1 MTDSIQKPSIGQAS
15 NINYF
20 TESEISH
27 ILTVLHEGEN
37 RLLFL
42 VGLELGCRVSE
53 IKGLKW
59 SDLQTKDIPYYVVL
73 WDEKKDRHRVCTL
86 PDYIWKL
93 LRQHRKEVDERGGK
107 HIFPYSESTINRRIK
122 QWAKD
127 AGINRRVRW
136 HCLRHTYVVQ
146 SRAKG
151 RDWSIISMQTGDTPA
166 TLISIYSQ
174 LTLEDRHRIS
184 DESPLISYV
193 GDKH

>member
-1 MTDSIQKPSIGQAS
+1 VRVSREKPSIGQAS

-20 TESEISH
+20 TESEISR
-27 ILTVLHEGEN
+27 ILTVLHEEEN

-42 VGLELGCRVSE
+42 VGLELGARVSE

-59 SDLQTKDIPYYVVL
+59 SDLQTKDLPYYVVL

-86 PDYIWKL
+86 PEYIWKL
-93 LRQHRKEVDERGGK
+93 LREHQKKVDQRREKR
-107 HIFPYSESTINRRIK
+107 IFPYSESTINRRIK
-122 QWAKD
+122 EWAKN
-127 AGINRRVRW
+127 AGIDRRVRW

-151 RDWSIISMQTGDTPA
+151 RDWSIISMQTGDIPA
-166 TLISIYSQ
+166 TLISTYSQ

-184 DESPLISYV
+184 DESPIV
-193 GDKH
+193 KGD

>member
-1 MTDSIQKPSIGQAS
+1 MRVSREKPSIGQAS

-20 TESEISH
+20 TESEISR
-27 ILTVLHEGEN
+27 ILTVLHEEEN

-42 VGLELGCRVSE
+42 VGLELGARVSE

-59 SDLQTKDIPYYVVL
+59 SDLQTKDLPYYVVL

-86 PDYIWKL
+86 PEYIWKL
-93 LRQHRKEVDERGGK
+93 LREHQKKVDQRREKR
-107 HIFPYSESTINRRIK
+107 IFPYSESTINRRIK
-122 QWAKD
+122 EWAKN
-127 AGINRRVRW
+127 AGIDRRVRW

-151 RDWSIISMQTGDTPA
+151 RDWSIISMQTGDIPA
-166 TLISIYSQ
+166 TLISTYSQ

-184 DESPLISYV
+184 DESPIV
-193 GDKH
+193 KGD

>member
-1 MTDSIQKPSIGQAS
+1 MTDSREKPSIGQAS

-20 TESEISH
+20 TESEISQ
-27 ILTVLHEGEN
+27 ILTVLHEEEN

-42 VGLELGCRVSE
+42 VGLELGARVSE

-59 SDLQTKDIPYYVVL
+59 SDLQTKDLPYYVVL

-86 PDYIWKL
+86 PEYIWKL
-93 LRQHRKEVDERGGK
+93 LREHQKKVDQRREKR
-107 HIFPYSESTINRRIK
+107 IFPYSESTINRRIK
-122 QWAKD
+122 EWAKN
-127 AGINRRVRW
+127 AGIDRRVRW

-151 RDWSIISMQTGDTPA
+151 RDWSIISMQTGDIPA
-166 TLISIYSQ
+166 TLISTYSQ

-184 DESPLISYV
+184 DESPIV
-193 GDKH
+193 KGD

>member
-1 MTDSIQKPSIGQAS
+1 MRVSREKPSIGQAS

-20 TESEISH
+20 TESEISQ
-27 ILTVLHEGEN
+27 ILTVLHEEEN

-42 VGLELGCRVSE
+42 VGLELGARVSE

-59 SDLQTKDIPYYVVL
+59 SDLQTKDLPYYVVL

-86 PDYIWKL
+86 PEYIWKL
-93 LRQHRKEVDERGGK
+93 LREHQKKVDQRREKR
-107 HIFPYSESTINRRIK
+107 IFPYSESTINRRIK
-122 QWAKD
+122 EWAKN
-127 AGINRRVRW
+127 AGIDRRVRW

-166 TLISIYSQ
+166 TLISTYSQ

-184 DESPLISYV
+184 DESPIV
-193 GDKH
+193 KGD

>member
-1 MTDSIQKPSIGQAS
+1 MTDSIEKPSIGQAS

-20 TESEISH
+20 TESEISR
-27 ILTVLHEGEN
+27 ILTVLHEEEN

-42 VGLELGCRVSE
+42 VGLELGARVSE

-59 SDLQTKDIPYYVVL
+59 SDLQTKDLPYYVVL

-86 PDYIWKL
+86 PEYIWKL
-93 LRQHRKEVDERGGK
+93 LREQQKKVDQRREKR
-107 HIFPYSESTINRRIK
+107 IFPYSESTINRRIK
-122 QWAKD
+122 KWAKD
-127 AGINRRVRW
+127 AGIDRRIRW

-166 TLISIYSQ
+166 TLISTYSQ

-184 DESPLISYV
+184 DESPIV
-193 GDKH
+193 KGD

>member
-1 MTDSIQKPSIGQAS
+1 MTDSIEKLAFGQAS

-20 TESEISH
+20 TESEISR

-59 SDLQTKDIPYYVVL
+59 SDLQTKDLPYYVVL

-93 LRQHRKEVDERGGK
+93 LRQHRKEVDERGEK
-107 HIFPYSESTINRRIK
+107 RIFPYSESTINRRIK
-122 QWAKD
+122 EWAKD
-127 AGINRRVRW
+127 AGISRRVRW

-166 TLISIYSQ
+166 TLISVYSQ
-174 LTLEDRHRIS
+174 LSLEDRHKLS
-184 DESPLISYV
+184 NESPIV
-193 GDKH
+193 GD

>member
-1 MTDSIQKPSIGQAS
+1 LTDSIQKLPMSQAS

-20 TESEISH
+20 TESEISR
-27 ILTVLHEGEN
+27 ILTVLHEEEN

-42 VGLELGCRVSE
+42 VGLELGARVSE

-59 SDLQTKDIPYYVVL
+59 SDLQTKDLPYYVVL

-93 LRQHRKEVDERGGK
+93 LREHQKKVDQRREKR
-107 HIFPYSESTINRRIK
+107 IFPYSESTINRRVK
-122 QWAKD
+122 KWARN
-127 AGINRRVRW
+127 AGIVRRVRW

-166 TLISIYSQ
+166 TLISTYSQ

-184 DESPLISYV
+184 DESPIV
-193 GDKH
+193 RGV

>member
-1 MTDSIQKPSIGQAS
+1 MRVSIEKPSIGQAS

-20 TESEISH
+20 TESEISQ
-27 ILTVLHEGEN
+27 ILTVLHEEEN

-42 VGLELGCRVSE
+42 VGLELGARVSE

-59 SDLQTKDIPYYVVL
+59 SDLQTKDLPYYVVL

-86 PDYIWKL
+86 PEYIWKL
-93 LRQHRKEVDERGGK
+93 LREHQKKVDQRREKR
-107 HIFPYSESTINRRIK
+107 IFPYSESTINRRIK
-122 QWAKD
+122 EWAKN
-127 AGINRRVRW
+127 AGIDRRVRW

-151 RDWSIISMQTGDTPA
+151 RDWSIISMQTGDIPA
-166 TLISIYSQ
+166 TLISTYSQ

-184 DESPLISYV
+184 DESPIV
-193 GDKH
+193 KGD

>member
-1 MTDSIQKPSIGQAS
+1 VRVSIEKPSIGQAS

-20 TESEISH
+20 TESEISQ
-27 ILTVLHEGEN
+27 ILTVLHEEEN

-42 VGLELGCRVSE
+42 VGLELGARVSE

-59 SDLQTKDIPYYVVL
+59 SDLQTKDLPYYVVL

-86 PDYIWKL
+86 PEYIWKL
-93 LRQHRKEVDERGGK
+93 LREHQKKVDQRREKR
-107 HIFPYSESTINRRIK
+107 IFPYSESTINRRIK
-122 QWAKD
+122 EWAKN
-127 AGINRRVRW
+127 AGIDRRVRW

-166 TLISIYSQ
+166 TLISTYSQ

-184 DESPLISYV
+184 DESPIV
-193 GDKH
+193 KGD

>member
-1 MTDSIQKPSIGQAS
+1 MTDSIEKPSLSDAS
-15 NINYF
+15 RVNYF
-20 TESEISH
+20 TESEISR
-27 ILTVLHEGEN
+27 ILTVLHEGES

-59 SDLQTKDIPYYVVL
+59 SDLQTKDQPYYVVL

-93 LRQHRKEVDERGGK
+93 LREHRKEVDERGEK
-107 HIFPYSESTINRRIK
+107 RIFPYSESTINRRIK
-122 QWAKD
+122 EWAKD
-127 AGINRRVRW
+127 AGISRRVRW

-151 RDWSIISMQTGDTPA
+151 RDWSVISMQTGDTAA
-166 TLISIYSQ
+166 TLIQTYSQ
-174 LTLEDRHRIS
+174 LTLEDRHKLS
-184 DESPLISYV
+184 NESPLTGV
-193 GDKH
+193 

>member
-1 MTDSIQKPSIGQAS
+1 MRVSIEKPSIGQAS

-20 TESEISH
+20 TESEISR
-27 ILTVLHEGEN
+27 ILTVLHEEEN

-42 VGLELGCRVSE
+42 VGLELGARVSE

-59 SDLQTKDIPYYVVL
+59 SDLQTKDLPYYVVL

-86 PDYIWKL
+86 PEYIWKL
-93 LRQHRKEVDERGGK
+93 LREHQKKVDQRREKR
-107 HIFPYSESTINRRIK
+107 IFPYSESTINRRIK
-122 QWAKD
+122 EWAKN
-127 AGINRRVRW
+127 AGIDRRVRW

-151 RDWSIISMQTGDTPA
+151 RDWSIISMQTGDIPA
-166 TLISIYSQ
+166 TLISTYSQ

-184 DESPLISYV
+184 DESPIV
-193 GDKH
+193 KGD

>member
-1 MTDSIQKPSIGQAS
+1 MTDSIEKPSIGQAS

-20 TESEISH
+20 TESEISR
-27 ILTVLHEGEN
+27 ILTVLHEEEN

-59 SDLQTKDIPYYVVL
+59 SDLQTKDLPYYVVL

-93 LRQHRKEVDERGGK
+93 LRQHRKEVDERGEK
-107 HIFPYSESTINRRIK
+107 RIFPHSESTINRRIK
-122 QWAKD
+122 KWAKD
-127 AGINRRVRW
+127 ADINRRVRW

-166 TLISIYSQ
+166 TLISTYSQ
-174 LTLEDRHRIS
+174 LSLEDRHKMS
-184 DESPLISYV
+184 NDKPLIEGKNES
-193 GDKH
+193 

>member
-1 MTDSIQKPSIGQAS
+1 MMTDSIGKPSIGQAS

-20 TESEISH
+20 TESEIGS
-27 ILTVLHEGEN
+27 ILTVLHEEEN

-59 SDLQTKDIPYYVVL
+59 SDLQMKDIPYYVVL

-93 LRQHRKEVDERGGK
+93 LRQRRKEVDERGEK
-107 HIFPYSESTINRRIK
+107 RIFPYSESTINRRIK
-122 QWAKD
+122 EWAKD

-151 RDWSIISMQTGDTPA
+151 RDWSIISMQTGDTAA
-166 TLISIYSQ
+166 TLISTYSQ

-184 DESPLISYV
+184 DETPLIK
-193 GDKH
+193 GD

>member
-1 MTDSIQKPSIGQAS
+1 LTDSIEKPSFGQAS
-15 NINYF
+15 KVNYF
-20 TESEISH
+20 TESEISR
-27 ILTVLHEGEN
+27 ILTVLHEEEN

-42 VGLELGCRVSE
+42 VGLELGARVSE

-59 SDLQTKDIPYYVVL
+59 SDLQTKDLPYYVVL

-86 PDYIWKL
+86 PEYIWKL
-93 LRQHRKEVDERGGK
+93 LREQQKKVDQRREKR
-107 HIFPYSESTINRRIK
+107 IFPYSESTINRRIK
-122 QWAKD
+122 EWAKN
-127 AGINRRVRW
+127 AGIDRRVRW

-166 TLISIYSQ
+166 TLISTYSQ

-184 DESPLISYV
+184 DESPIV
-193 GDKH
+193 KGD

>member
-1 MTDSIQKPSIGQAS
+1 MTDSIGKPSIGQAS

-20 TESEISH
+20 TESEISR
-27 ILTVLHEGEN
+27 ILTVLHEEEN

-59 SDLQTKDIPYYVVL
+59 SDLQTKDLPYYVVL

-93 LRQHRKEVDERGGK
+93 LRQRRKEVDERGEK
-107 HIFPYSESTINRRIK
+107 RIFPYSESTINRRIK
-122 QWAKD
+122 EWAKA
-127 AGINRRVRW
+127 AGVNRRVRW

-166 TLISIYSQ
+166 TLISTYSQ
-174 LTLEDRHRIS
+174 LSLEDRHRIS
-184 DESPLISYV
+184 DEKPLI
-193 GDKH
+193 

>member
-1 MTDSIQKPSIGQAS
+1 MTDSIEKPSIGQAS
-15 NINYF
+15 AVNYF
-20 TESEISH
+20 TESEISR

-59 SDLQTKDIPYYVVL
+59 SDLQTKDQPYYVVL

-93 LRQHRKEVDERGGK
+93 LRQHRKEVDERGEK
-107 HIFPYSESTINRRIK
+107 RIFPYSESTINRRIK
-122 QWAKD
+122 KWAKN

-166 TLISIYSQ
+166 TLISTYSQ
-174 LTLEDRHRIS
+174 LTLEDRHKMS
-184 DESPLISYV
+184 NESPIVEDQHES
-193 GDKH
+193 

>member
-1 MTDSIQKPSIGQAS
+1 MTDSIEKPSIGQAS

-20 TESEISH
+20 TESEISQ
-27 ILTVLHEGEN
+27 ILTVLHEEEN

-42 VGLELGCRVSE
+42 VGLELGARVSE

-59 SDLQTKDIPYYVVL
+59 SDLQTKDLPYYVVL

-86 PDYIWKL
+86 PEYIWKL
-93 LRQHRKEVDERGGK
+93 LREHQKKVDQRREKR
-107 HIFPYSESTINRRIK
+107 IFPYSESTINRRIK
-122 QWAKD
+122 EWAKD
-127 AGINRRVRW
+127 AGIDRRVRW

-166 TLISIYSQ
+166 TLISTYSQ

-184 DESPLISYV
+184 DESPIV
-193 GDKH
+193 KGD